1 MTAVMRPFV
10 LAWSVRMTAVMGAGH
25 EGDDPCRQED
35 APLLYPS
42 TDRLLSEAER
52 DELVAQIQAFAV

>member
-1 MTAVMRPFV
+1 
-10 LAWSVRMTAVMGAGH
+10 MTAVMGAGR

-42 TDRLLSEAER
+42 TDRLLTEAER